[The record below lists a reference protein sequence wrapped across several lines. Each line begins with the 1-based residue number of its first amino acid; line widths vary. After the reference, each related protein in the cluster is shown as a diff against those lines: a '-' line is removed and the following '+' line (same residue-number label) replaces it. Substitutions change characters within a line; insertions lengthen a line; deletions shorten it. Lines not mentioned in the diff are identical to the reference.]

1 LSVSERLFLDEANL
15 RQAGVSEVNIRT
27 IRELTAF
34 VDTQNQLAEAQ
45 DELADQG
52 DAIDDANTDITAL
65 NGAVNTLDGRIDAYD
80 ALAPFVRQNQAANPA
95 YSTYAGQ
102 TVSVGYVQAEAQA
115 TDDAVKALATSYA
128 TLLTRLDTVNLL
140 TP

>member
-1 LSVSERLFLDEANL
+1 VRDWFPRNELKSKLGLSEPAVRILEKIALFIDA
-15 RQAGVSEVNIRT
+15 QADI
-27 IRELTAF
+27 A
-34 VDTQNQLAEAQ
+34 AAQ
-45 DELADQG
+45 DDLIAQG

-128 TLLTRLDTVNLL
+128 TLLTSLDTVNLL
-140 TP
+140 T

>member
-1 LSVSERLFLDEANL
+1 MARSYFPRNELKEKLGLSEPALLFLQKL
-15 RQAGVSEVNIRT
+15 SEFI
-27 IRELTAF
+27 
-34 VDTQNQLAEAQ
+34 DTQTELAEAQ
-45 DELADQG
+45 VVIADQG

-80 ALAPFVRQNQAANPA
+80 LLAPFVRENQAANPA